1 MRKTRS
7 WKHTR
12 KDRKQ
17 YGNRD
22 GERVIWREIMLNNE
36 MYLVELDDEEE

>member
-7 WKHTR
+7 WKHNR

-17 YGNRD
+17 YGNRNVVKYLTPFMILD
-22 GERVIWREIMLNNE
+22 EKYLREE
-36 MYLVELDDEEE
+36 A